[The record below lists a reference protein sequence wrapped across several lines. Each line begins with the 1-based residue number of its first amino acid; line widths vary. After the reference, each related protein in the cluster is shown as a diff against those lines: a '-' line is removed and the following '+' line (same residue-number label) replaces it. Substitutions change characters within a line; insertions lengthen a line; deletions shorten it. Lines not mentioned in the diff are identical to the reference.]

1 MKYTYEQLPW
11 PEVLS
16 ADEAKRFMGGQTM
29 MKIAKELGLEPI
41 TKNPKF
47 TRYNIKDLRAFLDK
61 MKVEWVT
68 CRRRGI
74 KSQNPSLSAYC

>member
-1 MKYTYEQLPW
+1 MNNSYESKPW
-11 PEVLS
+11 PEDLC
-16 ADEAKRFMGGQTM
+16 AGEAERFMGGQNM

-47 TRYNIKDLRAFLDK
+47 TRYDIKDLRAFLDK

-68 CRRRGI
+68 CRRRGVR
-74 KSQNPSLSAYC
+74 SQNPSLSAFR